1 MIGKVDLKINKVI
14 QDQLNNLFEITTDDG
29 YTIESVYYRGDTLCV
44 SSQIGCPV
52 KCTFCAS
59 GMKGLIRNLSF
70 QEIINQYLLIKEKGY
85 NITNIAFAG
94 IGEPLLNFEAVTEA
108 FNFFK
113 NEGLRVSFYTTGF
126 PLKNFEKLLKF
137 SHNGITLS
145 LHSVL
150 EEKRKDLIPH
160 GHTIKQLLELFEN
173 HLKPLSN
180 RQRKKYSLGY
190 LLINNENDTEEE
202 ILELSKIANKLKIG
216 VSLLKFNE
224 IQGIPFET
232 TPDEKYEE
240 AFLKLRENGVRVTL
254 SNSYRTRKIGGC
266 GTLMINRFE
275 SVGN

>member
-1 MIGKVDLKINKVI
+1 MKVEKIIN
-14 QDQLNNLFEITTDDG
+14 DNLNNLFEINTNDG
-29 YTIESVYYRGDTLCV
+29 YTIEAVHYRGDTLCV

-52 KCTFCAS
+52 KCSFCAS

-70 QEIINQYLLIKEKGY
+70 EEIINQYFLVKERGY
-85 NITNIAFAG
+85 PITNIAFAG
-94 IGEPLLNFEAVTEA
+94 IGEPLLNFEAVSQA
-108 FNFFK
+108 FDFFK
-113 NEGLRVSFYTTGF
+113 KEGLKVSFYTTGF

-137 SHNGITLS
+137 RHNGVTLS
-145 LHSVL
+145 LHSVF

-160 GHTIKQLLELFEN
+160 GHTVKQLLKVFEN
-173 HLKPLSN
+173 HLKNLSN
-180 RQRKKYSLGY
+180 RQRKKYSIGY
-190 LLINNENDTEEE
+190 LLINSENDSED
-202 ILELSKIANKLKIG
+202 ELLKLAEIANRLKIG

-224 IQGIPFET
+224 IDGIPFET

-240 AFLKLRENGVRVTL
+240 AFLKLREKGVRVTL